1 MQYPPTFLGF
11 LKAIFDTVQGKTL
24 RPRIPKDEPA
34 RDIED
39 YEIYEPDKD
48 PGMEFWRA
56 RAEELA
62 ERKEQ
67 EKFEAEER
75 MIEDYEFR
83 HKDDREDAVETEVA
97 GNPDEPGRTDGEA
110 ITEGIDKNGSEAGA
124 DDGIDDFESD
134 ADFDSDSGDGFDS
147 DFDSDSGSYDG

>member
-1 MQYPPTFLGF
+1 MRYPPNFIGF
-11 LKAIFDTVQGKTL
+11 LKALFDTFRGKKL

-83 HKDDREDAVETEVA
+83 HKDDREDENAA
-97 GNPDEPGRTDGEA
+97 DEPKATVEKRSFITREDCPAKWAEEDAVKDYDSSDGDDFNADSGMDFDGE
-110 ITEGIDKNGSEAGA
+110 
-124 DDGIDDFESD
+124 F
-134 ADFDSDSGDGFDS
+134 
-147 DFDSDSGSYDG
+147 

>member
-1 MQYPPTFLGF
+1 MRYPPNFIGF
-11 LKAIFDTVQGKTL
+11 LKALFDPFRGKKL
-24 RPRIPKDEPA
+24 RPRIPWDEHVRNP
-34 RDIED
+34 DD
-39 YEIYEPDKD
+39 YDIYEPGKD

-83 HKDDREDAVETEVA
+83 HKDDREDKNAADGPEAIVEKRSFVTREEGTTDLA
-97 GNPDEPGRTDGEA
+97 EEDAAEDYDSSDGDDFNADSGTDFDGE
-110 ITEGIDKNGSEAGA
+110 
-124 DDGIDDFESD
+124 F
-134 ADFDSDSGDGFDS
+134 
-147 DFDSDSGSYDG
+147 